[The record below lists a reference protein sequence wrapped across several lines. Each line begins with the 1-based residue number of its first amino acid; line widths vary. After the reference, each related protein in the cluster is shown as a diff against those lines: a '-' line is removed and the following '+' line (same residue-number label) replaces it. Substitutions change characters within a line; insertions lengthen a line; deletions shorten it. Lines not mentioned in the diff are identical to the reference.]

1 MPGNADWRE
10 IAPVSLFVV
19 HWNRPAECFATIEA
33 LRAQDVPLDVT
44 VIDNASKPE
53 ARDILE
59 TRLGPEIQLIRL
71 DRNRGWGGALNI
83 ALKNWLEQGTN
94 RYCII
99 TAHDAEPAA
108 ECLRLLIE
116 AAEADPRIGIAC
128 PQYHDPMVVR
138 FSPFRGVVP
147 KRVPVLSRGVAQ
159 PVDAAHGTLVLCRR
173 ECIQQI
179 GLFDE
184 RYFAYGDE
192 HELGMRARRNGWKV
206 IMVWGAIVTNPGTS
220 TESPLRSYL
229 FARNSLLLVRDYAG
243 WWNALLRAAMILLNT
258 LRLKLQSPGG
268 DFAFSASARFRAV
281 RDYFAGRWGK
291 PDFAE

>member
-1 MPGNADWRE
+1 MPGNADRRE

-19 HWNRPAECFATIEA
+19 HWNQPAECFATIEA
-33 LRAQDVPLDVT
+33 LRAQEIPLDVT

-53 ARDILE
+53 AWEILE

-83 ALKNWLEQGTN
+83 ALKNWLEQRTN

-99 TAHDAEPAA
+99 SAHDAVPAA
-108 ECLRLLIE
+108 DCLRLLIE

-128 PQYHDPMVVR
+128 PQYHDPLIAR
-138 FSPFRGVVP
+138 FSPWRGVIP
-147 KRVPVLSRGVAQ
+147 ERVPALPRGVAQ
-159 PVDAAHGTLVLCRR
+159 AVDAAHGTLMLCRR

-206 IMVWGAIVTNPGTS
+206 VMVWGAIVTNPGTS

-243 WWNALLRAAMILLNT
+243 WWSALLRAAMILLNT
-258 LRLKLQSPGG
+258 VRLKLQSPGG
-268 DFAFSASARFRAV
+268 DFAFSARARFQAV

-291 PDFAE
+291 PDFVE

>member
-1 MPGNADWRE
+1 MPGNADRGE

-19 HWNRPAECFATIEA
+19 HWNQSAECLATIEE
-33 LRAQDVPLDVT
+33 LRAQDVPLDIT

-53 ARDILE
+53 AREILE
-59 TRLGPEIQLIRL
+59 TRLGSEIQLIRL

-83 ALKNWLEQGTN
+83 ALKSWLERRTN

-99 TAHDAEPAA
+99 SAHDAVPAA
-108 ECLRLLIE
+108 DCLRLLIE
-116 AAEADPRIGIAC
+116 AAEADARIGIAC
-128 PQYHDPMVVR
+128 PQYHDPLVAR
-138 FSPFRGVVP
+138 FSPWRGVVP
-147 KRVPVLSRGVAQ
+147 ERVPVLPPGVAQ
-159 PVDAAHGTLVLCRR
+159 PVDAAHGTLMLCRR
-173 ECIQQI
+173 ECLQQI

-192 HELGMRARRNGWKV
+192 HELGLRARRNEWKV
-206 IMVWGAIVTNPGTS
+206 VMVWGAIVTNPGTS

-243 WWNALLRAAMILLNT
+243 WWSALLRAAMIFLNT
-258 LRLKLQSPGG
+258 ARLKLQSPGG
-268 DFAFSASARFRAV
+268 DFAFSARARFRAV

-291 PDFAE
+291 PDSVE

>member
-1 MPGNADWRE
+1 MPGNADRRE
-10 IAPVSLFVV
+10 FAPVSLFVV
-19 HWNRPAECFATIEA
+19 HWNRPAECLATIEA
-33 LRAQDVPLDVT
+33 LRAQDVPLNVT
-44 VIDNASKPE
+44 IIDNASRPE
-53 ARDILE
+53 TRDILK
-59 TRLGPEIQLIRL
+59 TRLGPEIQLLQL

-99 TAHDAEPAA
+99 SAHDAVPAA

-128 PQYHDPMVVR
+128 PQYHDPMVAR

-147 KRVPVLSRGVAQ
+147 ERMRVLPPGVAQ
-159 PVDAAHGTLVLCRR
+159 PVDAPHGTLMLCRR

-192 HELGMRARRNGWKV
+192 HELGMRARRDGWKV
-206 IMVWGAIVTNPGTS
+206 VMVWGAIVTNPGTS

-243 WWNALLRAAMILLNT
+243 WWSALLRAAMILLNT

-268 DFAFSASARFRAV
+268 DFAFSAPARFRGV